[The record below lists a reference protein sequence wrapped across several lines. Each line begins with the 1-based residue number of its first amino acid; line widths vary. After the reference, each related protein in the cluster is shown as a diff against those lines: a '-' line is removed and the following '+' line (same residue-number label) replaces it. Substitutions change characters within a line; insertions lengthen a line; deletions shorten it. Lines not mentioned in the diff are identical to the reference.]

1 MADDVPDPVAD
12 LIRSFVQNLED
23 PAGGLGD
30 WASTAFVLEFPDGRF
45 NSAHGYLYA
54 ADGRISPVAADPWA
68 VGTAV
73 DAYLDC
79 HYQPADARPRAILVQ
94 FDRTSGR
101 YQFSSRTPMSTD
113 GTRLRAPSGSS
124 GRSCDRGC
132 RESQS
137 RPRPGK
143 GRPMTDVHPA
153 TEGQTGDPVAEEGR
167 A

>member
-54 ADGRISPVAADPWA
+54 ADGWISPVAADPWA

-73 DAYLDC
+73 DAYLDS

-101 YQFSSRTPMSTD
+101 YQVQFEDTDEHRWNATPRTF
-113 GTRLRAPSGSS
+113 RQLR
-124 GRSCDRGC
+124 
-132 RESQS
+132 EEL
-137 RPRPGK
+137 RPRLP
-143 GRPMTDVHPA
+143 
-153 TEGQTGDPVAEEGR
+153 
-167 A
+167 

>member
-1 MADDVPDPVAD
+1 VADDVPDPVAD

-30 WASTAFVLEFPDGRF
+30 WAFTAFVLEFPDGRF

-73 DAYLDC
+73 DAYLDS
-79 HYQPADARPRAILVQ
+79 HTSPRTL
-94 FDRTSGR
+94 DRGR
-101 YQFSSRTPMSTD
+101 SWCSSTGRRAATRFSSRTPMRTD
-113 GTRLRAPSGSS
+113 GTRLPAPSGSS